1 MKSSEI
7 ASVLNAT
14 LALPDSARIAL
25 GRMAGANM
33 RSAMTSARGRNTVFT
48 FMSLFPTELYER
60 TSKYE
65 KTILYFVCCVMCAQE
80 RNTGS
85 TLIHEVSIII
95 LIQLIRRKAGFVL

>member
-33 RSAMTSARGRNTVFT
+33 RSAMTSGAW
-48 FMSLFPTELYER
+48 
-60 TSKYE
+60 
-65 KTILYFVCCVMCAQE
+65 QE
-80 RNTGS
+80 HRV
-85 TLIHEVSIII
+85 HFYVIIPNGI
-95 LIQLIRRKAGFVL
+95 I